1 MFTDQLAGV
10 SEDFHFGLGFQISDR
25 ELGTGDTKRNA
36 VAYHWGGYANTA
48 FEVVPEEKLFQIF
61 MRQSIPFNHDVANA
75 VFPIVYS
82 ETR

>member
-1 MFTDQLAGV
+1 MML
-10 SEDFHFGLGFQISDR
+10 I
-25 ELGTGDTKRNA
+25 N
-36 VAYHWGGYANTA
+36 A